1 MKFYSEKLKRI
12 FDTEEECLA
21 EEQKATFKKEAE
33 KKRLEEVQNLE
44 KEYCAKLSSFIEDY
58 GYYSSK
64 LVTDNT
70 NEIMNAFFKFIH

>member
-21 EEQKATFKKEAE
+21 EEQKATLKEKAE

-58 GYYSSK
+58 GYYSSN
-64 LVTDNT
+64 LVTVDT
-70 NEIMNAFFKFIH
+70 NKIIDTFLKFIH